1 MSLCIPGETVV
12 CIHISLTDNLPN
24 IAVWDP
30 DEVSIRVARGFQLSD
45 VLREVRDILMV
56 DLGAPASRGSL
67 LWCFCGMRVE
77 LPRELTPH
85 GVLAAEVC

>member
-1 MSLCIPGETVV
+1 M
-12 CIHISLTDNLPN
+12 
-24 IAVWDP
+24 
-30 DEVSIRVARGFQLSD
+30 ARGFQLSD

-67 LWCFCGMRVE
+67 LWCFCGMRVQ
-77 LPRELTPH
+77 LPDELTPH